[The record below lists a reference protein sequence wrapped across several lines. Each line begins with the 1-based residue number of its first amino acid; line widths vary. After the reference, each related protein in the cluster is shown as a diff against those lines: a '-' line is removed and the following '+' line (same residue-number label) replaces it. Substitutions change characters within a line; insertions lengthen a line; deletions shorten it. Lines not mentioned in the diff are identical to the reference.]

1 MMRFEDPHRTTPS
14 EHLMGA
20 VSTSPLV
27 SVAMPTFNRPEY
39 LRRALEGV
47 VAQSHVNLEIL
58 VGDNGNS
65 SITRE
70 IVESFNDPRI
80 TYIGREQNL
89 GMALNVLSLFKQG
102 RGDYFCVLADD
113 DFWGED
119 FVAKLVTA
127 LEQHPSAGMAFSDY
141 FVVDGK
147 SEVQLDGAAINSSPD
162 CTFQPSMLD

>member
-20 VSTSPLV
+20 ANPSPLV

-39 LRRALEGV
+39 LRCALEGV
-47 VAQSHVNLEIL
+47 VRQSHSNLEIL

-80 TYIGREQNL
+80 TYIGREAPN
-89 GMALNVLSLFKQG
+89 AH
-102 RGDYFCVLADD
+102 
-113 DFWGED
+113 
-119 FVAKLVTA
+119 FV
-127 LEQHPSAGMAFSDY
+127 
-141 FVVDGK
+141 
-147 SEVQLDGAAINSSPD
+147 
-162 CTFQPSMLD
+162 